1 MSATPRP
8 VAPQPP
14 RRALLVDDDA
24 FMLVVLGDLL
34 REQGVTQVVTAADG
48 NAGIAA
54 YDRSVPPPDLVVC
67 DLNMP
72 GQDGFQFMEQLGQ
85 RGYAGAILLVS
96 GMPARTLNSA
106 ALMARF
112 HRLNILATLVK
123 PVDAAALRAA
133 LHGPRA
139 ALLPAGPPGGPP
151 VRR

>member
-1 MSATPRP
+1 
-8 VAPQPP
+8 
-14 RRALLVDDDA
+14 
-24 FMLVVLGDLL
+24 MLVVLGDLL
-34 REQGVTQVVTAADG
+34 REMGVTGIVTAANG
-48 NAGIAA
+48 TAGIEA
-54 YDRSVPPPDLVVC
+54 YNRMKPPPELVVC

-72 GQDGFQFMEQLGQ
+72 GNDGFQFMEQLGQ

-133 LHGPRA
+133 LAAPRPA
-139 ALLPAGPPGGPP
+139 AAGIPPGAPP